1 MTTLPAMHRLWLNE
15 VRSAFRPASIAGAT
29 VWDRAKA
36 VTYLRERFV
45 PRFRSERQAAANLV
59 ALLQPEKADPLQA
72 AGDMV
77 EAEVEQLARLATFHQ
92 KATEFRNAADDLIAA
107 LEAWCQSL
115 EVAAEDV
122 VEADLHLV

>member
-1 MTTLPAMHRLWLNE
+1 MGGWRGAAQLHTAMTMLQDYEARHDDPAGDATLWLNE

-59 ALLQPEKADPLQA
+59 ASCS
-72 AGDMV
+72 
-77 EAEVEQLARLATFHQ
+77 R
-92 KATEFRNAADDLIAA
+92 RR
-107 LEAWCQSL
+107 
-115 EVAAEDV
+115 
-122 VEADLHLV
+122 